1 MNFLLCYLHLSYLV
15 WQESTNCIP
24 TKIRASCSSSS
35 SSSDYGSRGPKFD
48 SHWEVDFFLFSFI
61 FLNQWCMLNQAPR
74 GGTSDFSTFQE
85 RNGALVCLTRQ
96 DRINCQRPKT
106 KPSLL
111 LLPPALQVPGPLL
124 LPLLQLLPG
133 RLLSPPAG
141 VDPRLDQLVLDDD
154 VLDQRFP
161 DLEMS
166 R

>member
-1 MNFLLCYLHLSYLV
+1 MSN
-15 WQESTNCIP
+15 T
-24 TKIRASCSSSS
+24 
-35 SSSDYGSRGPKFD
+35 
-48 SHWEVDFFLFSFI
+48 
-61 FLNQWCMLNQAPR
+61 
-74 GGTSDFSTFQE
+74 
-85 RNGALVCLTRQ
+85 TRQ
-96 DRINCQRPKT
+96 DQLPKT